1 MPSLE
6 AFAGQSSNK
15 VVFTAEDT
23 AGLIGVSDTAFA
35 RTTKAVTLSPTKISP
50 GGALTVTVA
59 GFTADSGEVSAYNAE
74 FTVTMGTTNGGSDIT
89 LTGTSV
95 FPIGADGSG
104 TGTVT
109 VPPKATLLLLIV
121 IALLVFIIYTTTRSD
136 PSEIEKRD
144 SIRDLDK
151 AILRQETTLNDLSKD
166 IQSFQ
171 DPLDKLKRYLSGG
184 TLAGKF
190 GEWSLEAIMQDI
202 FHSNQF
208 EKNAE
213 VIKGSGKRVEF
224 VLKMPE
230 GLLLPIDAKFPSGL
244 YDNYLYAINQGDEK
258 LVKKSI
264 DDIRRHVL
272 KDAIDIKEK
281 YIQVGI
287 TIDLGVMYIPSEALM
302 QLIDSIDNLREEIF
316 RDSRVLIMG
325 PNSLAAYLISVHM
338 GFRTLALNS
347 RASETMEEFGKLKK
361 EFEKF
366 GSSTDDLLKK
376 ADAMLKAVNE
386 HATRERQMH
395 KAIKNMDQ
403 LDS

>member
-1 MPSLE
+1 MNLW
-6 AFAGQSSNK
+6 
-15 VVFTAEDT
+15 
-23 AGLIGVSDTAFA
+23 LVSF
-35 RTTKAVTLSPTKISP
+35 
-50 GGALTVTVA
+50 
-59 GFTADSGEVSAYNAE
+59 
-74 FTVTMGTTNGGSDIT
+74 
-89 LTGTSV
+89 
-95 FPIGADGSG
+95 
-104 TGTVT
+104 
-109 VPPKATLLLLIV
+109 LLLIV
-121 IALLVFIIYTTTRSD
+121 IVLLAFIIFTTTRSD
-136 PSEIEKRD
+136 PSEVEKRD

-258 LVKKSI
+258 IVKKSI

-281 YIQVGI
+281 YIQVGL

-386 HATRERQMH
+386 HAARERQMH